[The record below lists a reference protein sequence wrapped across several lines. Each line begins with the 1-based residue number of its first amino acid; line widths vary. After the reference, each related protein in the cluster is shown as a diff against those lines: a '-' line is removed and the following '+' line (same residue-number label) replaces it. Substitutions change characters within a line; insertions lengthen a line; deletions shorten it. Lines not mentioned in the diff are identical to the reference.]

1 MLNCMKDAESHNA
14 KTFAKMHAEMH
25 AKMHA
30 EMHVQFRA
38 SLFSYFLFF
47 TEDARQELIYRL
59 PQEASLNQDGH
70 TQAKKGMHVKLH
82 EECGIAQRE
91 DFR

>member
-1 MLNCMKDAESHNA
+1 MKNTESHNA
-14 KTFAKMHAEMH
+14 NTFAKVHAGMHAEMHAEMH

-47 TEDARQELIYRL
+47 TEDARQELMYRL

-70 TQAKKGMHVKLH
+70 TQSKKRNA
-82 EECGIAQRE
+82 C
-91 DFR
+91 